1 MPKTNA
7 FFPAGVPH
15 CDSCDNTIILTVD
28 EFEAIRLID
37 QQGYSQLECG
47 NYMQVARTTVQMIY
61 NSARK
66 KLADALVDGLPIRIE
81 GGDYVLCGDE
91 TEFCGCPAC
100 RKASGECT
108 GECIHSECA
117 CHHPELF

>member
-7 FFPAGVPH
+7 FFPAGTMH
-15 CDSCDNTIILTVD
+15 CDNCEDAIILTVD

-37 QQGYSQLECG
+37 HQGYSQLKCG
-47 NYMQVARTTVQMIY
+47 DHMQVARTTVQMIY

-66 KLADALVDGLPIRIE
+66 KLAAALVDGLPIRIE
-81 GGDYVLCGDE
+81 GGDYTLYGID
-91 TEFCGCPAC
+91 TEFRGCPAC

-108 GECIHSECA
+108 GECARSECA
-117 CHHPELF
+117 CHHPER